1 MIWAKPF
8 VLEFQADAEEEIQQ
22 LKAHCMMLESICSS
36 PSISLVEQTV
46 NESFDEMKIDP
57 DDLIFLVGGCDSESW
72 LSSLDSYSPSQD
84 KKKSLSPMTMPRSYA
99 SVAMLNGELYIFGGG
114 NGSEWYDTGICFF

>member
-8 VLEFQADAEEEIQQ
+8 VLEFQADAEKEIQQ
-22 LKAHCMMLESICSS
+22 LKAHCMMLESICS

-46 NESFDEMKIDP
+46 NESFDEMNIDP
-57 DDLIFLVGGCDSESW
+57 DDLIFLVGGCDGGSW

-84 KKKSLSPMTMPRSYA
+84 MKKSLSPMTRPRSYA
-99 SVAMLNGELYIFGGG
+99 SVAMLNGELYVFGGG
-114 NGSEWYDTGICFF
+114 NGSEWYDTGICCF